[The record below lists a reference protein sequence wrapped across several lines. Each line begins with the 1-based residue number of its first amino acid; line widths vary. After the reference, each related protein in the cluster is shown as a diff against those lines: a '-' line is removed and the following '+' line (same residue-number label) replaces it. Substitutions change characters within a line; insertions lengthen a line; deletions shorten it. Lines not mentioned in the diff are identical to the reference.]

1 MSEFNTYSISI
12 KGKNGIYFEGELI
25 NKKEV
30 DHALQNLK
38 SELEKT
44 SSDLKVAQEEL
55 KNSKEK
61 LLQAQ
66 TKLNATQDELKA
78 KQEKLDE
85 HKEKLKDVKNELE
98 KVKNALEITQN
109 ELKVEKDK
117 ANNFKDKL
125 SSALNELEKVKNAL
139 EITQNELKVEKD
151 KANNFKDKLSSALN
165 ELEKTQNELD
175 NIKENTHFSLYKYYQ
190 TNKENLREF
199 FNSNDFKD
207 QCEFIFKTI
216 DTKKIEQLYQII
228 KIKISSKSDNTQ
240 HYIDFFEKLYSAV
253 EKYDN
258 NLKRI
263 ETKEGE
269 KYDNTIHMR
278 IEGGQH
284 GQIKKVFFIGFKV
297 SNVTYKSFVELE

>member
-12 KGKNGIYFEGELI
+12 KDKNGMGFEGELI

-44 SSDLKVAQEEL
+44 SNDLKVAQEEL

-66 TKLNATQDELKA
+66 TKLNTTQDELKA

-85 HKEKLKDVKNELE
+85 RKEKLKDAKNELE
-98 KVKNALEITQN
+98 KTQN
-109 ELKVEKDK
+109 VLKDEKNR
-117 ANNFKDKL
+117 ANNFKD
-125 SSALNELEKVKNAL
+125 
-139 EITQNELKVEKD
+139 Q
-151 KANNFKDKLSSALN
+151 LSSALN

-190 TNKENLREF
+190 ANKENLKEF
-199 FNSNDFKD
+199 HSDDFKD
-207 QCEFIFKTI
+207 QWEFLVKTL
-216 DTKKIEQLYQII
+216 DTNSLKNLYRIIETKIEKNDLQY
-228 KIKISSKSDNTQ
+228 
-240 HYIDFFEKLYSAV
+240 YVDFFEKLYKIL
-253 EKYDN
+253 EKYHK
-258 NLKRI
+258 LERI

-269 KYDNTIHMR
+269 KYDGEKHLKIKGSNQ
-278 IEGGQH
+278 GK
-284 GQIKKVFFIGFKV
+284 IKKILFVGFKML
-297 SNVTYKSFVELE
+297 NHTYHSLVEVE

>member
-61 LLQAQ
+61 LLQSQ

-85 HKEKLKDVKNELE
+85 HKEKLKDVK
-98 KVKNALEITQN
+98 
-109 ELKVEKDK
+109 
-117 ANNFKDKL
+117 
-125 SSALNELEKVKNAL
+125 NELEKVKNAL